1 MEEKKTKSKKET
13 IKKEDNKVK
22 KLSYEELENAARQL
36 SVQLDALIKENNKLR
51 AAANQLQLNN
61 LYTELNF
68 RFKVIELQ
76 DSFDPEFVDNCVRE
90 IERIMT
96 ASKDDDEGNTEDNTE
111 DNTEGEENEEKD
123 E

>member
-1 MEEKKTKSKKET
+1 MEEKKTKSKKENT
-13 IKKEDNKVK
+13 KKEDNKVE

-90 IERIMT
+90 VERIMT
-96 ASKDDDEGNTEDNTE
+96 TSRDDDE